1 MVQVMDTL
9 SLRQLN
15 RATLDRQ
22 MLLDR
27 QRRGLVEAVGTLIG
41 LQGQVSEGP
50 YQGLWSR
57 LAGFRHEDLTELIVE
72 RTLVRAT
79 SLRAT
84 LHLHSV
90 DDLLGLRPHVQPTL
104 DRMWQSAFGRRFGDN
119 DAAAVRKAGVK
130 LLNKAPTTG
139 GALGK
144 ALQAQFPD
152 GEPLAKSTLLQVK
165 EILIQVPPTRLWGS
179 GHAPVL
185 ARAENWVPKPHRR
198 PLKLDELVLRYLRA
212 YGPASVGDMQ
222 SWSGIG
228 KLAPVFAALGDRLR
242 TYAGE
247 DGRVLYDLADAALP
261 DADVEAPVRF
271 LPDYD
276 NAILGYERRERIVSA
291 GDQKR
296 LAALTRSFR
305 AVLVDGVVA
314 GSWSIGRKKQDATL
328 TLTPFRRLL
337 KREQRA
343 IEQEGVAFL
352 AFMEDGAERREVV
365 FAPVAD

>member
-1 MVQVMDTL
+1 MDTL
-9 SLRQLN
+9 STRRLN

-22 MLLDR
+22 MLLER
-27 QRRGLVEAVGTLIG
+27 QRLGLVAAVDTLIG

-57 LAGFRHEDLTELIVE
+57 LEGFRHEELTALIVD

-79 SLRAT
+79 SLRST
-84 LHLHSV
+84 LHLHTV

-104 DRMWQSAFGRRFGDN
+104 DRMWQSAFGNRRFGDN
-119 DAAAVRKAGVK
+119 DVDAVRKAGVA
-130 LLNKAPTTG
+130 LLNKTPMTG

-144 ALQAQFPD
+144 ALQEQFPD
-152 GEPLAKSTLLQVK
+152 GEPLAKSVLLQVK
-165 EILIQVPPTRLWGS
+165 EILIQIPPTRVWGS

-198 PLKLDELVLRYLRA
+198 PLKLDELVVRYLRA

-247 DGRVLYDLADAALP
+247 DGRVLYDLADATLP
-261 DADVEAPVRF
+261 AADVEAPVRF

-276 NAILGYERRERIVSA
+276 NAVLGYERRERIVSA